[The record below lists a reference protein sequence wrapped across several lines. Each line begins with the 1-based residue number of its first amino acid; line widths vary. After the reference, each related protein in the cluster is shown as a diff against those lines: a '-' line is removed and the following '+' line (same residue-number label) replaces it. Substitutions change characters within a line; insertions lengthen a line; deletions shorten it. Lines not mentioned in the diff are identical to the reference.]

1 MVVRAQ
7 ISAYPLRQPHL
18 RPAVDAVL
26 AELEG
31 RGLHP
36 EPGPMSTLVGG
47 ESDAVF
53 AALRDAFARLAEAGD
68 VVMVVTLSN
77 ACPA

>member
-1 MVVRAQ
+1 MVIRAQ
-7 ISAYPLRQPHL
+7 ISIYPLRQLHL

-31 RGLHP
+31 RGLRL
-36 EPGPMSTLVGG
+36 EPGPMSTLATG
-47 ESDAVF
+47 EADTVF
-53 AALRDAFARLAEAGD
+53 AVLRDAFARVAETGD

-77 ACPA
+77 ACPT